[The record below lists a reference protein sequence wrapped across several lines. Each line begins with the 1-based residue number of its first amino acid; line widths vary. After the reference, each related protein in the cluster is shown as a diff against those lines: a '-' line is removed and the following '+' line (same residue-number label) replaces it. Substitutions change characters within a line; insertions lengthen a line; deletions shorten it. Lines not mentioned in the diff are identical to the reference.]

1 MPFRRRLFPLIMAG
15 CGQFFALTLIAML
28 FYAGGTI
35 TNPMAPRYQFFNN
48 FFSDLGMTLA
58 HNGQSNT
65 LSFLLFTVALSLAGL
80 SLVAFFLLMP
90 TFFRGDTLGLTLARL
105 GTLLG
110 IIAGLC
116 FIGVAFTP
124 ANLLIEAH
132 VNFVFGAFGSYFVA
146 VLFYLGAMLKV
157 RVFNW
162 RYLAVFFGF
171 TLILGSYL
179 WLLFGGPQEG
189 DMALTIQVTGQKIV
203 AYAALITVFILAYGA
218 YQKQA
223 EI

>member
-1 MPFRRRLFPLIMAG
+1 M
-15 CGQFFALTLIAML
+15 
-28 FYAGGTI
+28 
-35 TNPMAPRYQFFNN
+35 
-48 FFSDLGMTLA
+48 
-58 HNGQSNT
+58 
-65 LSFLLFTVALSLAGL
+65 
-80 SLVAFFLLMP
+80 
-90 TFFRGDTLGLTLARL
+90 
-105 GTLLG
+105 
-110 IIAGLC
+110 
-116 FIGVAFTP
+116 
-124 ANLLIEAH
+124 LIEAH